1 MSNHTARRYIVQGR
15 VQGVG
20 YRYFAKAAAEKR
32 GLTGYARNLDDGSVE
47 VLAIGAPAQVEDLL
61 ADLQRGPRLSQV
73 SAVHHEPAPLEPH
86 HAFEI
91 F

>member
-1 MSNHTARRYIVQGR
+1 LKHTARRYIIQGR

-32 GLTGYARNLDDGSVE
+32 GLTGYARNLGDGSVE
-47 VLAIGAPAQVEDLL
+47 VLAIGPPAQVEDLL
-61 ADLQRGPRLSQV
+61 SDLQRGPRLSEVRGIDHQ
-73 SAVHHEPAPLEPH
+73 PAPLELH
-86 HAFEI
+86 NTFEI